1 MASSACMS
9 HSPLCTRPMVASV
22 TSFHREAAHRR
33 KVSTETGGR
42 GISNPSA
49 TLVGYALDADAAG

>member
-9 HSPLCTRPMVASV
+9 HSPLCTRPMRWFVGDVVQRSAL
-22 TSFHREAAHRR
+22 HLRN
-33 KVSTETGGR
+33 VSIATGGR

-49 TLVGYALDADAAG
+49 TRGGYD